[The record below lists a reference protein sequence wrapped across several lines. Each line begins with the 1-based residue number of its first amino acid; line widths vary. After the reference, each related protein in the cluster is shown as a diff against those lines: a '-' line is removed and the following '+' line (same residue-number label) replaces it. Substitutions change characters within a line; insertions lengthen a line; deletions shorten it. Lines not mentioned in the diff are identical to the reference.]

1 MGDSPKDLTCRF
13 FDAWVNPNVEELGSF
28 FAQDAVW
35 VDGPQGVRHGAHSI
49 AAEITAQLTA
59 VGGVTVDLVSQLS
72 AGRTVMV
79 EHHSGKPKS

>member
-1 MGDSPKDLTCRF
+1 
-13 FDAWVNPNVEELGSF
+13 
-28 FAQDAVW
+28 
-35 VDGPQGVRHGAHSI
+35 
-49 AAEITAQLTA
+49 LTA

>member
-1 MGDSPKDLTCRF
+1 MGDSPKDLICRF

-49 AAEITAQLTA
+49 AAQLTA
-59 VGGVTVDLVSQLS
+59 VGGRRWTSC
-72 AGRTVMV
+72 
-79 EHHSGKPKS
+79 HS

>member
-1 MGDSPKDLTCRF
+1 MGDSPKDLICRF

-49 AAEITAQLTA
+49 AAQLTA